1 MTNGHNPDVTP
12 DQLKRIRAR
21 LKMTQA
27 QLAATLGVRTETV
40 GRWEIGSRRISEPT
54 ARLVKRIA
62 EEVPK
67 RKR

>member
-1 MTNGHNPDVTP
+1 MVIIRDVTP
-12 DQLKRIRAR
+12 EQLKRIRGR

-27 QLAATLGVRTETV
+27 QLAAELGVRLETV

-54 ARLVKRIA
+54 ARLIQRIA
-62 EEVPK
+62 KEVSGLE